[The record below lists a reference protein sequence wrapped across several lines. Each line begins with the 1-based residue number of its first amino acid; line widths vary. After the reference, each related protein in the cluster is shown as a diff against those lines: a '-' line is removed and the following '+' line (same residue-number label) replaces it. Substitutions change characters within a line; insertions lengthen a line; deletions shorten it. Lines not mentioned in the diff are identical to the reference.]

1 MQSNPGTKTTPSAKR
16 RFQLRF
22 LILAAAIWHVSIT
35 LGVFMAGK
43 YQLTPGQIHPSGI
56 GRFASD
62 GLIYQDQVAELCEIL
77 KNDGL
82 LAWATWPTQLHVR
95 LYSLPLFVVS
105 RWVGFN
111 ILTIEPLNL
120 IYYLAIL
127 ILVFRLGEA
136 VFDYR
141 ASLIAAGIV
150 ALWPS
155 FLIHT
160 TQLLR
165 DPLLVLAVLVVI
177 WTIIE
182 SLRTDLRW
190 RRGLL
195 MGIAACAA
203 VVVIRIVRQP
213 MWYLMMAAVAGRTV
227 LLLFHAV
234 RARHLAVGAAL
245 FVLLLVA
252 AIIVTPRFQPYFHN
266 QQESR
271 IPTPLRQDV
280 DSLPIPEQISA
291 RRHGF
296 RLRLK
301 DGKIVPAIDGSRI
314 DPDVNLDDPGAIV
327 RHLPRAV
334 MVGFLAP
341 FPNMWWQTGTQV
353 GANGRLV
360 SGFETL
366 LTYMLE
372 CFALFGLWRGRRN
385 PSAWLIFGFTA
396 LGIVALGL
404 VVNNV
409 GALYRL
415 RYPFWTL
422 MVILAA
428 GGLELVCTRLS
439 KADRSLDNP
448 ATREHT
454 PID

>member
-1 MQSNPGTKTTPSAKR
+1 MQSTPGTKTAQSAR
-16 RFQLRF
+16 RLFQLKF

-43 YQLTPGQIHPSGI
+43 YQLMPGQIHPSGI
-56 GRFASD
+56 GRFAPDSET
-62 GLIYQDQVAELCEIL
+62 YQGQVAELCQIL

-82 LAWATWPTQLHVR
+82 VAWATWPTQLHLR

-105 RWVGFN
+105 RWFSFS

-127 ILVFRLGEA
+127 ILVFKLGEA

-141 ASLIAAGIV
+141 AGLVAAGIV

-155 FLIHT
+155 LLMHS

-165 DPLLVLAVLVVI
+165 DPLLILAVLIVI

-203 VVVIRIVRQP
+203 VVVIRITRQP
-213 MWYLMMAAVAGRTV
+213 MWYLLMAAVGGGTV
-227 LLLFHAV
+227 FLLFRAL
-234 RARHLAVGAAL
+234 RARHVAAGTAL
-245 FVLLLVA
+245 FALLIIA
-252 AIIVTPRFQPYFHN
+252 AMVVTPRFQPYFHN
-266 QQESR
+266 QQDPR
-271 IPTPLRQDV
+271 IASALTGDV
-280 DSLPIPEQISA
+280 DSLPIQEQILA
-291 RRHGF
+291 RRAGF
-296 RLRLK
+296 RIK
-301 DGKIVPAIDGSRI
+301 MEEGKVVPATDGSKI
-314 DPDVNLDDPGAIV
+314 DRDVKLNSGGAII
-327 RHLPRAV
+327 RHVPRAI
-334 MVGFLAP
+334 MVGFFAP
-341 FPNMWWQTGTQV
+341 FPNMWWQTGKQV
-353 GANGRLV
+353 GASGRLI

-372 CFALFGLWRGRRN
+372 CLTLIGLWRGRRN
-385 PSAWLIFGFTA
+385 ISAWFLFGFVA

-404 VVNNV
+404 VVDNV

-428 GGLELVCTRLS
+428 GGLELVRTRLS
-439 KADRSLDNP
+439 KSKQV
-448 ATREHT
+448 TG
-454 PID
+454 

>member
-1 MQSNPGTKTTPSAKR
+1 MPSNPGTKTAQTAKR
-16 RFQLRF
+16 LFQLKF

-43 YQLTPGQIHPSGI
+43 YQLAPGQIYPSGI

-62 GLIYQDQVAELCEIL
+62 GVMYQGQVDELCQVL

-82 LAWATWPTQLHVR
+82 VAWATWPTQLHVR
-95 LYSLPLFVVS
+95 LYSLPLFLVS
-105 RWVGFN
+105 RWFSFN

-127 ILVFRLGEA
+127 VLVFKLGEA
-136 VFDYR
+136 VFDFR
-141 ASLIAAGIV
+141 AGMIAAGIV

-155 FLIHT
+155 FLLHS

-182 SLRTDLRW
+182 SWRADLRW

-195 MGIAACAA
+195 MGIAACTA
-203 VVVIRIVRQP
+203 VVVIRITRQP
-213 MWYLMMAAVAGRTV
+213 MWYLMMAAVAGGTV
-227 LLLFHAV
+227 LLLLRTV
-234 RARHLAVGAAL
+234 RTRHVAAGNAL
-245 FVLLLVA
+245 FALLIVA
-252 AIIVTPRFQPYFHN
+252 AIIVTPRFQPYFRN

-271 IPTPLRQDV
+271 IPTPFKEDV

-296 RLRLK
+296 RLRMK

-314 DPDVNLDDPGAIV
+314 DPDVDLDDSGAIV
-327 RHLPRAV
+327 RHLPRAI
-334 MVGFLAP
+334 MVGFFAP

-353 GANGRLV
+353 GANGRLI

-372 CFALFGLWRGRRN
+372 CLALIGLWRGRRN
-385 PSAWLIFGFTA
+385 LSLWLIFGFTA
-396 LGIVALGL
+396 LGIIALGL

-415 RYPFWTL
+415 RYPFWTM

-439 KADRSLDNP
+439 KS
-448 ATREHT
+448 TRQVSG
-454 PID
+454 

>member
-1 MQSNPGTKTTPSAKR
+1 MPSNPGTKTAPSAKR
-16 RFQLRF
+16 LFQLKF
-22 LILAAAIWHVSIT
+22 LILAAAIWHVAIT

-43 YQLTPGQIHPSGI
+43 YQLTPGQIYPSGI

-62 GLIYQDQVAELCEIL
+62 GVMYQGQVDELCQVL

-95 LYSLPLFVVS
+95 LYSLPLFAVS
-105 RWVGFN
+105 RWFSFN

-127 ILVFRLGEA
+127 ILVFKLGEA

-141 ASLIAAGIV
+141 AGLIAAGIV

-155 FLIHT
+155 FLIHS

-195 MGIAACAA
+195 MGVAACAA
-203 VVVIRIVRQP
+203 VVVIRITRQP
-213 MWYLMMAAVAGRTV
+213 MWYLLMA
-227 LLLFHAV
+227 
-234 RARHLAVGAAL
+234 AVGAAT
-245 FVLLLVA
+245 VLWLYRAVRTRQVA
-252 AIIVTPRFQPYFHN
+252 AGTAIFALLIIAAMIVTPRFQPYFHN
-266 QQESR
+266 QQDPR
-271 IPTPLRQDV
+271 IAVTLTQDV
-280 DSLPIPEQISA
+280 DALPIQEQIIA
-291 RRHGF
+291 RRAGF
-296 RLRLK
+296 RTRLK
-301 DGKIVPAIDGSRI
+301 DGKVVPATDGSKI
-314 DPDVNLDDPGAIV
+314 DTDVKLNSGAAII
-327 RHLPRAV
+327 RHLPRAL
-334 MVGFLAP
+334 MVGFFAP

-353 GANGRLV
+353 GANGRLI

-372 CFALFGLWRGRRN
+372 CLVLIGLWRSRRN
-385 PSAWLIFGFTA
+385 LSGWFLFGFLT

-404 VVNNV
+404 VVDNV

-428 GGLELVCTRLS
+428 GGLEVVRTRLS
-439 KADRSLDNP
+439 KSKQV
-448 ATREHT
+448 TE
-454 PID
+454 

>member
-1 MQSNPGTKTTPSAKR
+1 MQSTPVNKTAQSAR
-16 RFQLRF
+16 RLFQLKF
-22 LILAAAIWHVSIT
+22 LVLAAAIWHVSIT
-35 LGVFMAGK
+35 LAVFMAGK
-43 YQLTPGQIHPSGI
+43 YQLMPGQIHPSGI
-56 GRFASD
+56 GSFASD
-62 GLIYQDQVAELCEIL
+62 GVMYQDQVAELCQVL

-105 RWVGFN
+105 RWFSFN

-127 ILVFRLGEA
+127 ILVFMLGEA

-141 ASLIAAGIV
+141 TGLIAAGIV

-155 FLIHT
+155 FLLHT

-165 DPLLVLAVLVVI
+165 DPLLVLAVLIVI
-177 WTIIE
+177 WTIVE

-203 VVVIRIVRQP
+203 VVVIRITRQP
-213 MWYLMMAAVAGRTV
+213 MWFLLMAAVGGATV
-227 LLLFHAV
+227 LLLFRAV
-234 RARHLAVGAAL
+234 RARHVAAGTAL
-245 FVLLLVA
+245 FALLIIA
-252 AIIVTPRFQPYFHN
+252 AMVVTPRFQPYFHN
-266 QQESR
+266 QQDPR
-271 IPTPLRQDV
+271 VPTALKQDV
-280 DSLPIPEQISA
+280 DSLPIQEQISA
-291 RRHGF
+291 RRAGF
-296 RLRLK
+296 RIK
-301 DGKIVPAIDGSRI
+301 IEDGKIVPANDGSKI
-314 DPDVNLDDPGAIV
+314 DADVQLKSGAAIIW
-327 RHLPRAV
+327 HLPRAV
-334 MVGFLAP
+334 MVGFFAP
-341 FPNMWWQTGTQV
+341 FPNMWWQTGKQV
-353 GANGRLV
+353 GAIGRLI

-372 CFALFGLWRGRRN
+372 CLALIGLWRGRRN
-385 PSAWLIFGFTA
+385 LSSWFLFAFVT

-415 RYPFWTL
+415 RYPFWIL

-428 GGLELVCTRLS
+428 GGLELVRARLS
-439 KADRSLDNP
+439 KSKQV
-448 ATREHT
+448 TG
-454 PID
+454 